1 MAKLLTS
8 ILMVFS
14 LLTSLSSLAAESS
27 EGGLLSPYYQIT
39 EPFTIN
45 FATQSQQKVRFLQ
58 VKVALKSHDQ
68 AIIQSAEVNL
78 PMIQDALRVLFTDQ
92 NYQTVSTVAGRQQL
106 QQQALER
113 VRQLLV
119 EETGNDG
126 LEQVYFTRFILQ

>member
-1 MAKLLTS
+1 MTKLLTS

-14 LLTSLSSLAAESS
+14 LLTSLPALAAGSP

-45 FATQSQQKVRFLQ
+45 FTTQSEQKVRYLQ
-58 VKVALKSHDQ
+58 IKVALKSHDQ

-92 NYQTVSTVAGRQQL
+92 NYQTVSTVAGREQI
-106 QQQALER
+106 QQQALLKIR
-113 VRQLLV
+113 ALLK